1 MVQDDLDIKHS
12 KIGMVSYGFN
22 SFSREFLRIAFT
34 TFGFFFY
41 ESELG
46 LDVWLIF
53 LAYFIF
59 AVYNMF
65 NDPLVGYLTNKPFK
79 FTKKWGRRFPWILV
93 GGLPWGF
100 TYMLIFTPP
109 TYDAVGGAWIL
120 FAWLLFTTCLFDTF
134 HSIFFVNFQSLF
146 VDKYRS
152 VQERRTASG
161 IYIMIGVVGVALG
174 SILPPL
180 IFNTTEAGIT
190 DFPSFALQGLVVA
203 LITFV
208 GFALAIPGSRED
220 QVTIDLYLA
229 SQTEEREKTSFFKS
243 LWTALKQMPFL
254 AFMVFYFLYQ
264 SLVETMQASVQYT
277 VKYSLLMD
285 ESASTLIFA
294 AFLVG
299 VLISSPIWTMY
310 ARRVKN
316 NKKVMLISGLLLAA
330 FTIPITFYNPYLIPL
345 PTFGIYLLI
354 VFEMLLWG
362 LAMGGFWTMIFP
374 VSADVIDNSVVATGK
389 REEGVYTGFQQF
401 FGRIGIIVQAL
412 TFALVHEL
420 TGFNESLGLGQ
431 PPSAVWGIHL
441 HQALIPAIFV
451 IIGALVFWKWYKLT
465 PDVVAANQEKIKE
478 MGI

>member
-1 MVQDDLDIKHS
+1 MVQDKLDIKHS

-46 LDVWLIF
+46 LNVWLIF

-59 AVYNMF
+59 AIYNMF
-65 NDPLVGYLTNKPFK
+65 NDPIVGYLTNKPFK
-79 FTKKWGRRFPWILV
+79 FTKKWGRRFPWILL

-134 HSIFFVNFQSLF
+134 HSILFVNFQSLF

-161 IYIMIGVVGVALG
+161 IYIMIGVIGVALG

-180 IFNTTEAGIT
+180 LFQTTEGAT
-190 DFPSFALQGLVVA
+190 TNYPSFAFQGLIVA
-203 LITFV
+203 IITFV

-229 SQTEEREKTSFFKS
+229 SQTGEREKTPFFKS
-243 LWTALKQMPFL
+243 LFTALKQTPFI
-254 AFMVFYFLYQ
+254 AFMVFYLLYQ
-264 SLVETMQASVQYT
+264 SLVETMQASVLYT
-277 VKYSLLMD
+277 VKYSLKMPD
-285 ESASTLIFA
+285 SATTLIFA
-294 AFLVG
+294 AFLIG
-299 VLISSPIWTMY
+299 VLVSTPFWMY
-310 ARRVKN
+310 YSKKVKN

-330 FTIPITFYNPYLIPL
+330 FTIPITFYRDYW
-345 PTFGIYLLI
+345 LI

-362 LAMGGFWTMIFP
+362 LAMGGFWIMIFP
-374 VSADVIDNSVVATGK
+374 VSADVIDNAVVATKK

-401 FGRIGIIVQAL
+401 FGRVGIIIQAL
-412 TFALVHEL
+412 TFAIIHEL
-420 TGFNESLGLGQ
+420 TGFNEALGINQ
-431 PPSAVWGIHL
+431 PESAIWGIHL

-465 PDVVAANQEKIKE
+465 PEKVQENQEKIKE

>member
-1 MVQDDLDIKHS
+1 MVQDKLDIKHS

-46 LDVWLIF
+46 LNVWLIF

-59 AVYNMF
+59 AIYNMF
-65 NDPLVGYLTNKPFK
+65 NDPIVGYLTNKPFK
-79 FTKKWGRRFPWILV
+79 FTKKWGRRFPWILL

-134 HSIFFVNFQSLF
+134 HSILFVNFQSLF

-161 IYIMIGVVGVALG
+161 VYIMIGVVGVALG

-180 IFNTTEAGIT
+180 LFQSTEGAVT
-190 DFPSFALQGLVVA
+190 NYPSFAFQGLIVA
-203 LITFV
+203 IITFV

-229 SQTEEREKTSFFKS
+229 SQTGEREKTPFFKS
-243 LWTALKQMPFL
+243 LFTALKQTPFI
-254 AFMVFYFLYQ
+254 AFMVFYLLYQ
-264 SLVETMQASVQYT
+264 SLVETMQASVLYT
-277 VKYSLLMD
+277 VKYSLKMPD
-285 ESASTLIFA
+285 SATTLIFA
-294 AFLVG
+294 AFLIG
-299 VLISSPIWTMY
+299 VLVSTPFWMY
-310 ARRVKN
+310 YSKKVKN

-330 FTIPITFYNPYLIPL
+330 FTIPITFYRGYW
-345 PTFGIYLLI
+345 LI

-362 LAMGGFWTMIFP
+362 LAMGGFWIMIFP
-374 VSADVIDNSVVATGK
+374 VSADVIDNAVVATKK

-401 FGRIGIIVQAL
+401 FGRVGIIIQAL
-412 TFALVHEL
+412 TFAIIHEL
-420 TGFNESLGLGQ
+420 TGFNEALGVNQ
-431 PPSAVWGIHL
+431 PESAIWGIHL

-465 PDVVAANQEKIKE
+465 PEKVQENQEKIKE

>member
-1 MVQDDLDIKHS
+1 MEKDVLDIKHS
-12 KIGMVSYGFN
+12 KLGMASYGFN
-22 SFSREFLRIAFT
+22 SFSREMLRIAFT

-53 LAYFIF
+53 LAYLIF

-65 NDPLVGYLTNKPFK
+65 NDPLVGFLTNKPFK
-79 FTKKWGRRFPWILV
+79 FTKKWGRRFPWILL

-134 HSIFFVNFQSLF
+134 HSILFVNFQALF

-161 IYIMIGVVGVALG
+161 IYIMIGVIGVALG

-180 IFNTTEAGIT
+180 LFQTTEGT
-190 DFPSFALQGLVVA
+190 VTNYPSFAFQGLIVA
-203 LITFV
+203 IISFV
-208 GFALAIPGSRED
+208 GFVLAIPGSRED

-229 SQTEEREKTSFFKS
+229 SETGEREKTPFFKS
-243 LWTALKQMPFL
+243 LLTALKQTPFV
-254 AFMVFYFLYQ
+254 AFMIFYLLYQ
-264 SLVETMQASVQYT
+264 TLVEMMQASVLYT
-277 VKYSLLMD
+277 VKYSLKMD
-285 ESASTLIFA
+285 DSATTLIFA
-294 AFLVG
+294 AFLIG
-299 VLISSPIWTMY
+299 VLVSTPFWIYYSKK
-310 ARRVKN
+310 VKN
-316 NKKVMLISGLLLAA
+316 NKKVMLISGLLLVA
-330 FTIPITFYNPYLIPL
+330 FTIPITFYRDYW
-345 PTFGIYLLI
+345 LI

-362 LAMGGFWTMIFP
+362 LAMGGFWIMIFP
-374 VSADVIDNSVVATGK
+374 VSADVIDNAVVATKK

-401 FGRIGIIVQAL
+401 FGRMGIIIQAF
-412 TFALVHEL
+412 TFALIHEL
-420 TGFNESLGLGQ
+420 TGFDEALGTAQPES
-431 PPSAVWGIHL
+431 AIWGIHF
-441 HQALIPAIFV
+441 HQALIPAILV

-465 PDVVAANQEKIKE
+465 PEKVRENQEKIKE
-478 MGI
+478 MGL

>member
-1 MVQDDLDIKHS
+1 MEKDELVIKHS
-12 KIGMVSYGFN
+12 KMGMVSYGFN
-22 SFSREFLRIAFT
+22 SFSRELLRIAFT
-34 TFGFFFY
+34 TYCFFFY

-46 LDVWLIF
+46 LNVWLIF

-59 AVYNMF
+59 AIYNMF
-65 NDPLVGYLTNKPFK
+65 NDPLIGYLTNKTFK
-79 FTKKWGRRFPWILV
+79 FTKKWGRRFPWILL

-100 TYMLIFTPP
+100 TYILIFTPP
-109 TYDAVGGAWIL
+109 TYDAVSGAWIL

-134 HSIFFVNFQSLF
+134 HSILFVNFQSLF

-180 IFNTTEAGIT
+180 IFETTTTGGIT
-190 DFPSFALQGLVVA
+190 NYPSFAVQGLIVA
-203 LITFV
+203 IITFI

-220 QVTIDLYLA
+220 QATIDLYLA
-229 SQTEEREKTSFFKS
+229 SQTEEREITPFFKS
-243 LWTALKQMPFL
+243 LWTALKQTPFI
-254 AFMVFYFLYQ
+254 AFMIFYLLYQ
-264 SLVETMQASVQYT
+264 SLVETMQASVLYT
-277 VKYSLLMD
+277 VKYSLKMD
-285 ESASTLIFA
+285 ESATTLIFA

-299 VLISSPIWTMY
+299 VLISTPFWTRY
-310 ARRVKN
+310 SKKVKN

-330 FTIPITFYNPYLIPL
+330 FTIPITFYR
-345 PTFGIYLLI
+345 IYLLI
-354 VFEMLLWG
+354 VFEMFLWG
-362 LAMGGFWTMIFP
+362 IAMGGFWIMIFP
-374 VSADVIDNSVVATGK
+374 VSADVIDNAIVTTKK

-401 FGRIGIIVQAL
+401 FGRVGIIIQAL
-412 TFALVHEL
+412 TFAIVHEL
-420 TGFNESLGLGQ
+420 TGFDETLGLNQ
-431 PPSAVWGIHL
+431 PESAIWGIHF

-465 PDVVAANQEKIKE
+465 PEKVQANQEKIKE

>member
-1 MVQDDLDIKHS
+1 MVQDKLDIKHS

-46 LDVWLIF
+46 LNVWLIF

-59 AVYNMF
+59 AIYNMF
-65 NDPLVGYLTNKPFK
+65 NDPIVGYLTNKPFK
-79 FTKKWGRRFPWILV
+79 FTKKWGRRFPWILL

-134 HSIFFVNFQSLF
+134 HSILFVNFQSLF

-161 IYIMIGVVGVALG
+161 VYIMIGVVGVALG

-180 IFNTTEAGIT
+180 LFQTTEGAVT
-190 DFPSFALQGLVVA
+190 NYPSFAFQGLIVA
-203 LITFV
+203 IITFV

-229 SQTEEREKTSFFKS
+229 SQTGEREKTPFFKS
-243 LWTALKQMPFL
+243 LFTALKQTPFI
-254 AFMVFYFLYQ
+254 AFMVFYLLYQ
-264 SLVETMQASVQYT
+264 SLVETMQASVLYT
-277 VKYSLLMD
+277 VKYSLKMPD
-285 ESASTLIFA
+285 SATTLIFA
-294 AFLVG
+294 AFLIG
-299 VLISSPIWTMY
+299 VLVSTPFWMY
-310 ARRVKN
+310 YSKKVKN

-330 FTIPITFYNPYLIPL
+330 FTIPITFYRDYW
-345 PTFGIYLLI
+345 LI

-362 LAMGGFWTMIFP
+362 LAMGGFWIMIFP
-374 VSADVIDNSVVATGK
+374 VSADVIDNAVVATKK

-401 FGRIGIIVQAL
+401 FGRVGIIIQAL
-412 TFALVHEL
+412 TFAIIHEV
-420 TGFNESLGLGQ
+420 TGFNEALGVNQ
-431 PPSAVWGIHL
+431 PESAIWGIHL

-465 PDVVAANQEKIKE
+465 PEKVQENQEKIKE

>member
-1 MVQDDLDIKHS
+1 MEKDVLDIKHS
-12 KIGMVSYGFN
+12 KLGMASYGFN
-22 SFSREFLRIAFT
+22 SFSREMLRIAFT

-46 LDVWLIF
+46 LNVWLIF
-53 LAYFIF
+53 LAYLIF
-59 AVYNMF
+59 AIYNMF

-79 FTKKWGRRFPWILV
+79 FTKKWGRRFPWILL

-134 HSIFFVNFQSLF
+134 HSILFVNFQSLF

-161 IYIMIGVVGVALG
+161 IYIMIGVIGVALG

-180 IFNTTEAGIT
+180 LFQTTEGT
-190 DFPSFALQGLVVA
+190 VTNYPSFAFQGLIVA
-203 LITFV
+203 IISFV

-229 SQTEEREKTSFFKS
+229 SQTGEREKTPFFKT
-243 LWTALKQMPFL
+243 LWTALKQTPFV
-254 AFMVFYFLYQ
+254 AFMIFYLLYQ
-264 SLVETMQASVQYT
+264 TLVEMMQASVLYT
-277 VKYSLLMD
+277 VKYSLKMD
-285 ESASTLIFA
+285 DSATTLIFA
-294 AFLVG
+294 AFLIG
-299 VLISSPIWTMY
+299 VLVSTPFWIYYSKK
-310 ARRVKN
+310 VKN

-330 FTIPITFYNPYLIPL
+330 FTIPITFYRDYW
-345 PTFGIYLLI
+345 LI

-362 LAMGGFWTMIFP
+362 LAMGGFWIMIFP
-374 VSADVIDNSVVATGK
+374 VSADVIDNAVVATKK

-401 FGRIGIIVQAL
+401 FGRMGIIIQAL
-412 TFALVHEL
+412 TFALIHEL
-420 TGFNESLGLGQ
+420 TGFDEALGTAQPES
-431 PPSAVWGIHL
+431 AIWGIHF
-441 HQALIPAIFV
+441 HQALIPAILV

-465 PDVVAANQEKIKE
+465 PEKVLENQEKIKE

>member
-1 MVQDDLDIKHS
+1 MTQKEIDIKHS
-12 KIGMVSYGFN
+12 KLGMVSYGFN

-34 TFGFFFY
+34 TFAFFFY

-53 LAYFIF
+53 FAYFIF
-59 AVYNMF
+59 AIYNMF
-65 NDPLVGYLTNKPFK
+65 NDPIVGFLTNRPFK
-79 FTKKWGRRFPWILV
+79 FTKKWGRRFPWIVV

-134 HSIFFVNFQSLF
+134 HSILFVNFQSLF

-161 IYIMIGVVGVALG
+161 IYIMIGVIGVALG

-180 IFNTTEAGIT
+180 LFDYKTET
-190 DFPSFALQGLVVA
+190 MTFYPSWAFQGLIVA
-203 LITFV
+203 IITFV

-229 SQTEEREKTSFFKS
+229 SQEKEREKISFFKS
-243 LWTALKQMPFL
+243 LWTALRQTPFI
-254 AFMVFYFLYQ
+254 AFMAFYLLYQ

-277 VKYSLLMD
+277 VKYSLKMD
-285 ESASTLIFA
+285 PSASTLIFA

-299 VLISSPIWTMY
+299 VLISTPFWTIIS
-310 ARRVKN
+310 RRVKD
-316 NKKVMLISGLLLAA
+316 NKKIMLISGLLLAA
-330 FTIPITFYNPYLIPL
+330 FTIPITFYRNYW
-345 PTFGIYLLI
+345 LI
-354 VFEMLLWG
+354 VIEMFLWG
-362 LAMGGFWTMIFP
+362 LAMGGFWIMIFP
-374 VSADVIDNSVVATGK
+374 VSADVIDNAVVQTGR

-401 FGRIGIIVQAL
+401 FGRVGIIIQAF
-412 TFALVHEL
+412 TFALVHEIS
-420 TGFNESLGLGQ
+420 GFNPSLGIYQ
-431 PPSAVWGIHL
+431 SESAIWGIHL
-441 HQALIPAIFV
+441 HQALIPAVFV
-451 IIGALVFWKWYKLT
+451 IIGALIFWAFYELT
-465 PDVVAANQEKIKE
+465 PERVHQNQEKIKE
-478 MGI
+478 MGL

>member
-1 MVQDDLDIKHS
+1 MEKDVLDIKHS
-12 KIGMVSYGFN
+12 KLGMASYGFN
-22 SFSREFLRIAFT
+22 SFSREMLRIAFT

-53 LAYFIF
+53 LAYLIF

-65 NDPLVGYLTNKPFK
+65 NDPLVGFLTNKPFK
-79 FTKKWGRRFPWILV
+79 FTKKWGRRFPWILL

-134 HSIFFVNFQSLF
+134 HSILFVNFQALF

-161 IYIMIGVVGVALG
+161 IYIMIGVIGVALG

-180 IFNTTEAGIT
+180 LFQTTEGT
-190 DFPSFALQGLVVA
+190 VTNYPSFAFQGLIVA
-203 LITFV
+203 IISFV

-229 SQTEEREKTSFFKS
+229 SETGEREKTPFFKS
-243 LWTALKQMPFL
+243 LWTALKQTPFV
-254 AFMVFYFLYQ
+254 AFMIFYLLYQ
-264 SLVETMQASVQYT
+264 TLVEMMQASVLYT
-277 VKYSLLMD
+277 VKYSLKMD
-285 ESASTLIFA
+285 DSATTLVFA
-294 AFLVG
+294 AFLIG
-299 VLISSPIWTMY
+299 VLVSTPFWIYYSKK
-310 ARRVKN
+310 VKN

-330 FTIPITFYNPYLIPL
+330 FTIPITFYRDYW
-345 PTFGIYLLI
+345 LI

-362 LAMGGFWTMIFP
+362 LAMGGFWIMIFP
-374 VSADVIDNSVVATGK
+374 VSADVIDNAVVATKK

-401 FGRIGIIVQAL
+401 FGRMGIIIQAF
-412 TFALVHEL
+412 TFALIHEL
-420 TGFNESLGLGQ
+420 TGFDEALGTAQPES
-431 PPSAVWGIHL
+431 AIWGIHF
-441 HQALIPAIFV
+441 HQALIPAILV

-465 PDVVAANQEKIKE
+465 PEKVLGNQEKIKE
-478 MGI
+478 MGL

>member
-1 MVQDDLDIKHS
+1 
-12 KIGMVSYGFN
+12 

-34 TFGFFFY
+34 TFAFFFY
-41 ESELG
+41 ETELG

-53 LAYFIF
+53 LSFFIF

-109 TYDAVGGAWIL
+109 TYDAVGGQWIL

-180 IFNTTEAGIT
+180 LFNTTEGSVT
-190 DFPSFALQGLVVA
+190 DFPSFAFQGLIVA
-203 LITFV
+203 IITFV
-208 GFALAIPGSRED
+208 GFCLAIPGSRED

-229 SQTEEREKTSFFKS
+229 SHTKEREKSSFFKS
-243 LWTALKQMPFL
+243 LLTALKQTPFL
-254 AFMVFYFLYQ
+254 AFMMFYFLYQ

-299 VLISSPIWTMY
+299 VLISSPIWTLY
-310 ARRVKN
+310 SKRVKN

-330 FTIPITFYNPYLIPL
+330 FTIPITFSR
-345 PTFGIYLLI
+345 IYFLI
-354 VFEMLLWG
+354 VFEMFLWG

-420 TGFNESLGLGQ
+420 TGFDESLGTAQ
-431 PPSAVWGIHL
+431 PESAILGIHL

-451 IIGALVFWKWYKLT
+451 IIGALIFWKWYKLT
-465 PDVVAANQEKIKE
+465 PDIVAENQRKIKE

>member
-1 MVQDDLDIKHS
+1 MVQDDLHIKHS
-12 KIGMVSYGFN
+12 KKGMVSYGFN

-34 TFGFFFY
+34 TFAFFFY
-41 ESELG
+41 ETELG
-46 LDVWLIF
+46 LNVWLIF
-53 LAYFIF
+53 LAFTLF
-59 AVYNMF
+59 AIYNMF

-109 TYDAVGGAWIL
+109 TYDAIGGQWIL
-120 FAWLLFTTCLFDTF
+120 FAWLLFTACLFDTF

-180 IFNTTEAGIT
+180 LFDTTEAGIT
-190 DFPSFALQGLVVA
+190 NFPSFALQGLIVA
-203 LITFV
+203 VITFI
-208 GFALAIPGSRED
+208 GFVVAIPGSRED

-229 SQTEEREKTSFFKS
+229 SQTGEREKTPFFKT
-243 LWTALKQMPFL
+243 LLTALKQKPFI
-254 AFMVFYFLYQ
+254 AFMIFYLLYQ
-264 SLVETMQASVQYT
+264 TLVEMMQGSVQYT
-277 VKYSLLMD
+277 VKYSLEMD

-299 VLISSPIWTMY
+299 VLISTPFWSWY
-310 ARRVKN
+310 SKKVKN
-316 NKKVMLISGLLLAA
+316 NKKVMLISGLFLAA
-330 FTIPITFYNPYLIPL
+330 FTIPITFYRDYW
-345 PTFGIYLLI
+345 LI

-362 LAMGGFWTMIFP
+362 LAMGGFWIMIFP
-374 VSADVIDNSVVATGK
+374 VSADVIDNAVVATGK

-401 FGRIGIIVQAL
+401 FGRVGIIIQAL

-420 TGFNESLGLGQ
+420 TGFDESLELVSLPQ
-431 PPSAVWGIHL
+431 SDLAIWGIHF
-441 HQALIPAIFV
+441 HQALIPAILV

-465 PDVVAANQEKIKE
+465 PEKVRENQEKIKE

>member
-1 MVQDDLDIKHS
+1 MEKDVLDIKHS
-12 KIGMVSYGFN
+12 KLGMASYGFN
-22 SFSREFLRIAFT
+22 SFSREMLRIAFT

-46 LDVWLIF
+46 LNVWLIF
-53 LAYFIF
+53 LAYLIF
-59 AVYNMF
+59 AIYNMF

-79 FTKKWGRRFPWILV
+79 FTKKWGRRFPWILL

-134 HSIFFVNFQSLF
+134 HSILFVNFQSLF

-161 IYIMIGVVGVALG
+161 IYIMIGVIGVALG

-180 IFNTTEAGIT
+180 LFQTTEGT
-190 DFPSFALQGLVVA
+190 VTNYPSFAFQGLIVA
-203 LITFV
+203 IISFV
-208 GFALAIPGSRED
+208 GFVLAIPGSRED

-229 SQTEEREKTSFFKS
+229 SQTGEREKTPFFKT
-243 LWTALKQMPFL
+243 LWTALKQTPFV
-254 AFMVFYFLYQ
+254 AFMIFYLLYQ
-264 SLVETMQASVQYT
+264 TLVEMMQASVLYT
-277 VKYSLLMD
+277 VKYSLKMD
-285 ESASTLIFA
+285 DSATTLIFA
-294 AFLVG
+294 AFLIG
-299 VLISSPIWTMY
+299 VLVSTPFWIYYSKK
-310 ARRVKN
+310 VKN

-330 FTIPITFYNPYLIPL
+330 FTIPITFYRDYW
-345 PTFGIYLLI
+345 LI

-362 LAMGGFWTMIFP
+362 LAMGGFWIMIFP
-374 VSADVIDNSVVATGK
+374 VSADVIDNAVVATKK

-401 FGRIGIIVQAL
+401 FGRMGIIIQAL
-412 TFALVHEL
+412 TFALIHEF
-420 TGFNESLGLGQ
+420 TGFDEALGTAQPES
-431 PPSAVWGIHL
+431 AIWGIHF
-441 HQALIPAIFV
+441 HQALIPAILV

-465 PDVVAANQEKIKE
+465 PEKVRENQEKIKE
-478 MGI
+478 MGL

>member
-1 MVQDDLDIKHS
+1 MAEDIKHS

-34 TFGFFFY
+34 TFAFFFY

-53 LAYFIF
+53 FAYFIF
-59 AVYNMF
+59 AIYNMF
-65 NDPLVGYLTNKPFK
+65 NDPIVGFLTNRPFK

-109 TYDAVGGAWIL
+109 TYDAVGGAWAL

-134 HSIFFVNFQSLF
+134 HSILFVNFQSLF

-180 IFNTTEAGIT
+180 LFKYKTETTT
-190 DFPSFALQGLVVA
+190 FFPTWAFQGLLVA
-203 LITFV
+203 IVTFV

-229 SQTEEREKTSFFKS
+229 SQEKEREKVSFFKS
-243 LWTALKQMPFL
+243 LWTALKQTPFI
-254 AFMVFYFLYQ
+254 AFMAFYLLYQ

-277 VKYSLLMD
+277 VKYSLKMPP
-285 ESASTLIFA
+285 SASTLIFA

-299 VLISSPIWTMY
+299 VLISTPFWTIIS
-310 ARRVKN
+310 RRVKD
-316 NKKVMLISGLLLAA
+316 NKKIMLISGLLLAA
-330 FTIPITFYNPYLIPL
+330 FTIPITFYRDYW
-345 PTFGIYLLI
+345 LI
-354 VFEMLLWG
+354 VIEMFLWG
-362 LAMGGFWTMIFP
+362 LAMGGFWIMIFP
-374 VSADVIDNSVVATGK
+374 VSADVIDNAIVVTKK

-401 FGRIGIIVQAL
+401 FARMGIIIQAL
-412 TFALVHEL
+412 TFAIVHEL
-420 TGFNESLGLGQ
+420 TGFNESLGLNQ
-431 PPSAVWGIHL
+431 PESAIWGIHF

-451 IIGALVFWKWYKLT
+451 IVGALIFWKWYKLT
-465 PDVVAANQEKIKE
+465 PDIVRENQEKIKE

>member
-1 MVQDDLDIKHS
+1 MEKDVLDIKHS
-12 KIGMVSYGFN
+12 KLGMASYGFN
-22 SFSREFLRIAFT
+22 SFSREMLRIAFT

-46 LDVWLIF
+46 LNVWLIF

-59 AVYNMF
+59 AIYNMF

-79 FTKKWGRRFPWILV
+79 FTKKWGRRFPWILL

-134 HSIFFVNFQSLF
+134 HSILFVNFQALF

-161 IYIMIGVVGVALG
+161 IYIMIGVIGVALG

-180 IFNTTEAGIT
+180 LFQTTEGT
-190 DFPSFALQGLVVA
+190 VTNYPSFAFQGLIVA
-203 LITFV
+203 IISFV
-208 GFALAIPGSRED
+208 GFVLAIPGSRED

-229 SQTEEREKTSFFKS
+229 SETGEREKTPFFKS
-243 LWTALKQMPFL
+243 LLTALKQTPFV
-254 AFMVFYFLYQ
+254 AFMIFYLLYQ
-264 SLVETMQASVQYT
+264 TLVEMMQASVLYT
-277 VKYSLLMD
+277 VKYSLKMD
-285 ESASTLIFA
+285 DSATTLIFA
-294 AFLVG
+294 AFLIG
-299 VLISSPIWTMY
+299 VLVSTPFWIYYSKK
-310 ARRVKN
+310 VKN
-316 NKKVMLISGLLLAA
+316 NKKVMLISGLLLVA
-330 FTIPITFYNPYLIPL
+330 FTIPITFYRDYW
-345 PTFGIYLLI
+345 LI

-362 LAMGGFWTMIFP
+362 LAMGGFWIMIFP
-374 VSADVIDNSVVATGK
+374 VSADVIDNAVVATKK

-401 FGRIGIIVQAL
+401 FGRMGIIIQAF
-412 TFALVHEL
+412 TFALIHEL
-420 TGFNESLGLGQ
+420 TGFDEALGTAQPES
-431 PPSAVWGIHL
+431 AIWGIHF
-441 HQALIPAIFV
+441 HQALIPAILV

-465 PDVVAANQEKIKE
+465 PEKVRENQEKIKE
-478 MGI
+478 MGL

>member
-1 MVQDDLDIKHS
+1 MEKDVLDIKHS
-12 KIGMVSYGFN
+12 KLGMVSYGFN
-22 SFSREFLRIAFT
+22 SFSREMLRIAFT

-46 LDVWLIF
+46 LNVWLIF

-59 AVYNMF
+59 AIYNMF

-79 FTKKWGRRFPWILV
+79 FTKKWGRRFPWILL

-134 HSIFFVNFQSLF
+134 HSILFVNFQSLF

-161 IYIMIGVVGVALG
+161 IYIMIGVIGVALG

-180 IFNTTEAGIT
+180 LFQTTEGT
-190 DFPSFALQGLVVA
+190 VTNYPSFAFQGLIVA
-203 LITFV
+203 IISLV

-229 SQTEEREKTSFFKS
+229 SQTGEREKTPFFKS
-243 LWTALKQMPFL
+243 LLTALKQTPFI
-254 AFMVFYFLYQ
+254 AFMIFYLLYQ
-264 SLVETMQASVQYT
+264 TLVEMMQASVLYT
-277 VKYSLLMD
+277 VKYSLKMD
-285 ESASTLIFA
+285 DSATTLIFA
-294 AFLVG
+294 AFLIG
-299 VLISSPIWTMY
+299 VLVSTPFWIRYSKK
-310 ARRVKN
+310 VKD
-316 NKKVMLISGLLLAA
+316 NKKVMLLSGLLLAA
-330 FTIPITFYNPYLIPL
+330 FTIPITFYRDYW
-345 PTFGIYLLI
+345 LI

-362 LAMGGFWTMIFP
+362 LAMGGFWIMIFP
-374 VSADVIDNSVVATGK
+374 VSADVIDNAVVETKK

-401 FGRIGIIVQAL
+401 FGRMGIIIQAL
-412 TFALVHEL
+412 TFALIHEL
-420 TGFNESLGLGQ
+420 TGFDEALGTAQ
-431 PPSAVWGIHL
+431 PETAIWGIHF
-441 HQALIPAIFV
+441 HQALIPAILV

-465 PDVVAANQEKIKE
+465 PEKVRENQEKIKE
-478 MGI
+478 MGL